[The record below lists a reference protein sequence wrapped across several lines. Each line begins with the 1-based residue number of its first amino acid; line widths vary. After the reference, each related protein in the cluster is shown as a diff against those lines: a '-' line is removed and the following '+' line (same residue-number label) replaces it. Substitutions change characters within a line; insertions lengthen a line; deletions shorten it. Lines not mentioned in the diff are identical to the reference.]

1 MKPTIQIPPHIV
13 AECEY
18 AGGVALGIIAIQELR
33 KELNL
38 PGLKMAEQA
47 ISLELHKQQVRILGN
62 LSIVAAKAG
71 INPKEWI
78 VTGYQREKK
87 KHGDLPSYLVT
98 FESVAAIESAQLK

>member
-18 AGGVALGIIAIQELR
+18 AGGVALGIIAIQDLR
-33 KELNL
+33 KEMNL

-78 VTGYQREKK
+78 VTGYRREKK

-98 FESVAAIESAQLK
+98 FENINDLERPKP